1 MKKLLFLATLLITL
15 GCTSATAQIPSANIK
30 NKEGKSINAQSL
42 ANDGKP
48 FVVTFFATW
57 CPPCREELATVN
69 KVYADWQKETGV
81 KIFTVSVDQPKD
93 EEKVHAMF
101 QTNGYK
107 YELLLDQNGEF
118 AKAMKVSSIP
128 NLYLFDGKG
137 KIVYSHVGFTPGDEA
152 TLHAKIKEAMR

>member
-1 MKKLLFLATLLITL
+1 MKKLLFLATLLLAI
-15 GCTSATAQIPSANIK
+15 GCTSANAQLPSAK
-30 NKEGKSINAQSL
+30 LKDKDGKSINAQSL
-42 ANDGKP
+42 SNDGKP

-57 CPPCREELATVN
+57 CPPCREELATVS

-81 KIFTVSVDQPKD
+81 KIYTVSVDQSKD

-101 QTNGYK
+101 KQNSYT

-128 NLYLFDGKG
+128 NLYLYDGKG
-137 KIVYSHVGFTPGDEA
+137 KIVYSHVGFSAGDEA
-152 TLHAKIKEAMR
+152 TLLEKIKALK